1 MGVLAAMVFVGII
14 LVGDSNRKLNA
25 KCEQEVLNNI
35 AESVQEC
42 RNYYIKEKR

>member
-1 MGVLAAMVFVGII
+1 MGVLAAMVFAGII

-25 KCEQEVLNNI
+25 KCEQEVQDSI
-35 AESVQEC
+35 AESIAEC